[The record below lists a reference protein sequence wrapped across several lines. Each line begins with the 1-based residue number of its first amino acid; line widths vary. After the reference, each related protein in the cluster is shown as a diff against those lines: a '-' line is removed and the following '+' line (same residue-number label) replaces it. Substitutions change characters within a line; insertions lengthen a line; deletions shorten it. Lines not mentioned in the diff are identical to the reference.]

1 MKKRTILCAALAVVV
16 LCGVLAACGMKDD
29 RGTTGTTTTTTTVN
43 RAVEDATRREE
54 NNFSEMMSDN
64 AETVSEMFSEGASEL
79 RDSSFLD
86 PQNGVI
92 SDTQPNP

>member
-1 MKKRTILCAALAVVV
+1 MKTRTILCAALAIVL
-16 LCGVLAACGMKDD
+16 LCGVLTACGMKDD
-29 RGTTGTTTTTTTVN
+29 RSTTTTSTTTN
-43 RAVEDATRREE
+43 RADNTDRVTD
-54 NNFSEMMSDN
+54 NNSFSEMMRND

-86 PQNGVI
+86 PQNGII

>member
-1 MKKRTILCAALAVVV
+1 MKKRTILCAALAIVL
-16 LCGVLAACGMKDD
+16 LCGVLTACGMKDD
-29 RGTTGTTTTTTTVN
+29 RSTTTTSTTTN
-43 RAVEDATRREE
+43 RVDDTDRVTD
-54 NNFSEMMSDN
+54 NNSFSEMMRND

-86 PQNGVI
+86 PQNGII